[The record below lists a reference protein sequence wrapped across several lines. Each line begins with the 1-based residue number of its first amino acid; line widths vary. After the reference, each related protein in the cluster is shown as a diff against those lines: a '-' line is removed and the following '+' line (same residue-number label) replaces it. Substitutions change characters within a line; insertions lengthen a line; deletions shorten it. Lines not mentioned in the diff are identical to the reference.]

1 MKTKLLYLGSKIM
14 VAIILV
20 AVLAIKALAATGEGP
35 KVKLIPYKDEFAII
49 TVNNASEEISQLAI
63 EDAQGDIVYYRE
75 GLKSFQNFYHK
86 TFDLRNLNDGDYK
99 VIVENKS
106 GRKELDF
113 AITDGNVKVENGA
126 ATPSPYFEVKEDVL
140 KLSLLN
146 HTLRDVKL
154 SISNEDQTFFRKSLG
169 DDFSITTGFNLE
181 QLTSGSYQVKITS
194 GDETF
199 SYNFEK

>member
-1 MKTKLLYLGSKIM
+1 MKTKLMYLGSKIM

-49 TVNNASEEISQLAI
+49 TVDNATEEISQLVI

-75 GLKSFQNFYHK
+75 GLKSFENFYHK
-86 TFDLRNLNDGDYK
+86 AFDLRNLNDGYYK

-106 GRKELDF
+106 GRKELEF
-113 AITDGNVKVENGA
+113 AIAEGTVKVENGA
-126 ATPSPYFEVKEDVL
+126 ETPSPYFEVKDDVL
-140 KLSLLN
+140 KLSMLN
-146 HTLRDVKL
+146 KDLKDVKL
-154 SISNEDQTFFRKSLG
+154 TISTEDDTFFRKSLG

-181 QLTSGSYQVKITS
+181 QLTSGYYQVKITS
-194 GDETF
+194 GDETY

>member
-1 MKTKLLYLGSKIM
+1 MKTKFMYLASKVM

-20 AVLAIKALAATGEGP
+20 AVLAIKAFAADSEGP

-49 TVNNASEEISQLAI
+49 TVNNASDEISELII
-63 EDAQGDIVYYRE
+63 EDSEGDIVYYRE
-75 GLKSFQNFYHK
+75 GIKSFENFYHK
-86 TFDLRNLNDGDYK
+86 AFDLRNLNDGKYH

-106 GRKELDF
+106 GRNQLEF
-113 AITDGNVKVENGA
+113 AIVEGNVEVENNPSK
-126 ATPSPYFEVKEDVL
+126 PSPYFEVKDDVL
-140 KLSLLN
+140 KLSMLN
-146 HTLRDVKL
+146 HSLKDVKL
-154 SISNEDQTFFRKSLG
+154 TISNENETFFKKSLG

-181 QLTSGSYQVKITS
+181 QLTSGYYQVKITS